1 MHTPKWMG
9 DALEACCTR
18 SSLSPVTDC
27 SDRGSKGSIARP
39 VFNVPAFSYE
49 RRRVEEAASGAR
61 AHGARVSLGV
71 CARRRAG
78 SWSTWRPRPGKR
90 WAVARRTPCMS
101 SRCAHARLRQMCGRA
116 AGETHERSPSG
127 GACGGSAAQCGH
139 QGGLAGCF
147 RQVRRAQSSGAT
159 AVDIHGA
166 PAWRLQP
173 WCTMLTLAV
182 CRVRAP
188 HCTKF
193 SLFLRST
200 FHYLSPSTVD
210 RGAARD

>member
-1 MHTPKWMG
+1 MTV
-9 DALEACCTR
+9 TR
-18 SSLSPVTDC
+18 IPIRVC
-27 SDRGSKGSIARP
+27 VRRRGRGSRGSIARP

-147 RQVRRAQSSGAT
+147 RQVRRAQSSVAT
-159 AVDIHGA
+159 ALDIHGA

-188 HCTKF
+188 HAR
-193 SLFLRST
+193 SIDRRRHLHRLQGRGHRRDRDRLEYLRLHALLCGS
-200 FHYLSPSTVD
+200 
-210 RGAARD
+210 G